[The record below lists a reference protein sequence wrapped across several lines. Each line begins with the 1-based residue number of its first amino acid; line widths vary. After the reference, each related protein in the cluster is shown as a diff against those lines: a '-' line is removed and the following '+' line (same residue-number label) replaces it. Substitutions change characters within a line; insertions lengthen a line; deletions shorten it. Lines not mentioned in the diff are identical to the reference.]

1 MENISL
7 KAICLGVLS
16 YLLPFIIM
24 AIYLF
29 IKLADVFF
37 SGVSGRERVDLDF
50 LNNEYLLVAFIII
63 PIISG
68 YISMRISNKESYVN
82 PAIVG
87 VIIIG
92 FNLWLYTFDENRSWS
107 NAEFVMYITT
117 ISGTLFG
124 GYLALRR
131 INQKKHNKL
140 LKKERQKQAPF

>member
-92 FNLWLYTFDENRSWS
+92 FNLCDINHGYQ
-107 NAEFVMYITT
+107 
-117 ISGTLFG
+117 ISFIAVVGNDDTGLG
-124 GYLALRR
+124 VRPLPAVV
-131 INQKKHNKL
+131 
-140 LKKERQKQAPF
+140 